1 MPGPESF
8 GTSWAE
14 MAKRQVLVVDA
25 NPASRTMLSAMMRE
39 LGFGTVVQT
48 SRAQDARR
56 LIEHQHFDM
65 IVCEYAFD
73 NQPMTGQDLM
83 DDLRLAQLLPLS
95 TVVVMISGEAGYAK
109 VAEAAEA
116 ALDAYL
122 IKPHTGQ
129 ALNERVLQS
138 FKRKGML
145 ADIIHHVDRGAYEE
159 AAELCQVRCDTRG
172 PNWLN
177 AARIGAELWL
187 RVGRPQSAQ
196 ALFEMIMTTRAM
208 PWARLGF
215 ARAQYQAGGFQVARR
230 TLESLLNDEPRY
242 ADAYDVMGK
251 VLLDQGE
258 HTQALNSL
266 RRASAL
272 TPGCVARTLKF
283 GLLAFYHGDPKEAAD
298 ALQRAAVLGQ
308 NSKVFDLQ
316 GLVLL
321 GTLQFDRG
329 DLRGLTQS
337 LHAMSSAYEGQ
348 PQSARLRRFESTLA
362 ILKNLQERKIAEAV
376 SLTEQ
381 AMREIR
387 EPNYEFEAACN
398 LLSVLAR
405 LHTREV
411 RLDDVPD
418 MLTALADR
426 FAVSRTTCE
435 LLCRAAQGRED
446 FEPLIRARYTLVCDK
461 AETAVSYSVAGQP
474 ERAVRSLL
482 DSAERSL
489 NGKLMDLALHTLDQ
503 HRARISDVDELS
515 RRATVLQERYRSY
528 GTQVKLQHK
537 RVSPAKSQVI
547 DTASHSC

>member
-1 MPGPESF
+1 MVTNDTF

-14 MAKRQVLVVDA
+14 MAKRQALVIDA
-25 NPASRTMLSAMMRE
+25 NPASRTMLTAMMRE

-56 LIEHQHFDM
+56 LIEHQRFD
-65 IVCEYAFD
+65 IVICEYAFD

-129 ALNERVLQS
+129 ALRDRVLQA
-138 FKRKGML
+138 FQRKATL
-145 ADIIHHVDRGAYEE
+145 AEIIGCVDRGAFAE
-159 AAELCQVRCDTRG
+159 AAELCQLRCDARG

-177 AARIGAELWL
+177 AARIGADLWI
-187 RVGRPQSAQ
+187 RAGRPQAAQ
-196 ALFEMIMTTRAM
+196 ALFETIMSARAV

-215 ARAQYQAGGFQVARR
+215 ARSQYQSGGVQLARR

-266 RRASAL
+266 RRASNL

-283 GLLAFYHGDPKEAAD
+283 GLLAFYHGDPKEAAE

-321 GTLQFDRG
+321 GTLQYDRG

-337 LHAMSSAYEGQ
+337 LHAMTSAFEAQ
-348 PQSARLRRFESTLA
+348 PKSARLRRFEATLKT
-362 ILKNLQERKIAEAV
+362 LKLLLDRKVAEAV
-376 SLTEQ
+376 ALTQQ
-381 AMREIR
+381 AISEIM

-398 LLSVLAR
+398 LLSVLSR
-405 LHTREV
+405 LHAREV
-411 RLDDVPD
+411 RLEAVPD

-435 LLCRAAQGRED
+435 LLCRAAQGRPD
-446 FEPLIRARYTLVCDK
+446 FEPQVRARYTLICDQ
-461 AETAVSYSVAGQP
+461 AEAAVSYSVAGQP

-482 DSAERSL
+482 DRAEKTL
-489 NGKLMDLALHTLDQ
+489 NGKLMDLAMHTLDQ
-503 HRARISDVDELS
+503 HGARIDNNADLS
-515 RRATVLQERYRSY
+515 RRAQALQDRYRSY
-528 GTQVKLQHK
+528 GTQVKLQP
-537 RVSPAKSQVI
+537 RRTTQPSIESA
-547 DTASHSC
+547 ALSC

>member
-1 MPGPESF
+1 MQGPETF
-8 GTSWAE
+8 GTGWTE
-14 MAKRQVLVVDA
+14 MARRQALVVDA
-25 NPASRTMLSAMMRE
+25 NPASRTMLTAMMRE

-56 LIEHQHFDM
+56 LIEHQRFDM

-129 ALNERVLQS
+129 ALNERVRQS
-138 FKRKGML
+138 FKRKAML
-145 ADIIHHVDRGAYEE
+145 AQIIDCVDRGAYEE
-159 AAELCQVRCDTRG
+159 AAQLCQERCDNHG

-187 RVGRPQSAQ
+187 RIGRPQAAQ
-196 ALFEMIMTTRAM
+196 AMFEAIMGTGAM
-208 PWARLGF
+208 PWARLGY
-215 ARAQYQAGGFQVARR
+215 ARSQYQAGGVQMARR

-258 HTQALNSL
+258 HAQALNSL

-298 ALQRAAVLGQ
+298 ALQRAATLGQ

-329 DLRGLTQS
+329 DVRGLTQS
-337 LHAMSSAYEGQ
+337 LHAMASAFEAQ
-348 PQSARLRRFESTLA
+348 PQSARLRRFETTLA
-362 ILKNLQERKIAEAV
+362 TLKHLQERQVAEAV
-376 SLTEQ
+376 ALTEQ
-381 AMREIR
+381 AMREIK

-411 RLDDVPD
+411 RLDTVADT
-418 MLTALADR
+418 LTTLADR

-435 LLCRAAQGRED
+435 LLCRAAQGRPD
-446 FEPLIRARYTLVCDK
+446 FEPQIRSRYALVCEQ
-461 AETAVSYSVAGQP
+461 AETAVSFSVAGQP
-474 ERAVRSLL
+474 ERAVRMLL
-482 DSAERSL
+482 DNAECSL
-489 NGKLMDLALHTLDQ
+489 NGKLMDLAIHTLDQ
-503 HRARISDVDELS
+503 HHARIGSVEDLT
-515 RRATVLQERYRSY
+515 RRTTVLQERYRSY

-537 RVSPAKSQVI
+537 RGPAKPVVI
-547 DTASHSC
+547 DTATHSC